1 LPVIGKYAVGSL
13 ERKLP
18 KDLLE
23 KWKFPTHFRE
33 NFQERIFTGDGSRG
47 GPERREM
54 TSEERQLYSSASRA
68 TVARESKI

>member
-18 KDLLE
+18 NDLLE
-23 KWKFPTHFRE
+23 KWKFPTQFR
-33 NFQERIFTGDGSRG
+33 NGFQEEIFTGDGSRG

-54 TSEERQLYSSASRA
+54 TSHERDSYSSAGRA
-68 TVARESKI
+68 TVARQSKI